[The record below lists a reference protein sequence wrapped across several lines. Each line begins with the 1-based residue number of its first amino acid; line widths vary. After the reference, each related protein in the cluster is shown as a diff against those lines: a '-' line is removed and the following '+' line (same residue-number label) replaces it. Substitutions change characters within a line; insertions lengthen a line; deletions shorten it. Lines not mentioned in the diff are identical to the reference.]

1 VNAEIHLSPVWLAA
15 ADRVL
20 SSRPT
25 QRQREEQMQIGCSA
39 PTSGPLIAPDSL
51 VRIATE
57 AEMLGFDYVTVSD
70 HVMIP
75 KSIASRYPYSESGE
89 FPSGAGAARLE
100 QLTTAAFIAAATSK
114 LGIVTSVMVVPHRP
128 AVLTAKILATIDYL
142 SKGRLTLGI
151 GAGWCKEE
159 FEAIGA
165 PPFDDRGHVTDE
177 WMMACKELWS
187 KDDPK
192 FDGKYVKFSDVVF
205 TPKPVQKSIPIWIGG
220 ESGPAM
226 RRTAKY
232 GDAWYP
238 IGTNPQFP
246 MDTLT
251 RFKAGVAKLRDL
263 TSKAGRAPSA
273 VGLAYRVSSNP
284 EAQPKG
290 TVDGERK
297 LFTGGAADYAGDIRA
312 LIDVGVGSF
321 DFGLFGPT
329 LAATIDNMR
338 RFKDEVMAKV
348 K

>member
-1 VNAEIHLSPVWLAA
+1 
-15 ADRVL
+15 
-20 SSRPT
+20 
-25 QRQREEQMQIGCSA
+25 MQIGCSA

-114 LGIVTSVMVVPHRP
+114 LRIVTSVMVVPHRP

-177 WMMACKELWS
+177 WMMACKELWA
-187 KDDPK
+187 KDDPA
-192 FDGKYVKFSDVVF
+192 FDGKYVKFSEVVF
-205 TPKPVQKSIPIWIGG
+205 HAEAGAEIDPDLGWWRK
-220 ESGPAM
+220 
-226 RRTAKY
+226 RT
-232 GDAWYP
+232 
-238 IGTNPQFP
+238 
-246 MDTLT
+246 
-251 RFKAGVAKLRDL
+251 R
-263 TSKAGRAPSA
+263 
-273 VGLAYRVSSNP
+273 
-284 EAQPKG
+284 
-290 TVDGERK
+290 
-297 LFTGGAADYAGDIRA
+297 
-312 LIDVGVGSF
+312 
-321 DFGLFGPT
+321 
-329 LAATIDNMR
+329 AATHCEIR
-338 RFKDEVMAKV
+338 RCVVSDRHQSAIPDGYADAVQGGCREAARSDRRRPGAIRRRSG
-348 K
+348 

>member
-1 VNAEIHLSPVWLAA
+1 VVWLAA
-15 ADRVL
+15 TDRVL
-20 SSRPT
+20 SSQPT
-25 QRQREEQMQIGCSA
+25 QRKREEQMQIGCSA
-39 PTSGPLIAPDSL
+39 PTSGPLITPDSL

-70 HVMIP
+70 HVMMP
-75 KSIASRYPYSESGE
+75 KSVVSRYPYSESGE

-100 QLTTAAFIAAATSK
+100 QLTTAAFIAAATSR

-128 AVLTAKILATIDYL
+128 AVLTAKMLATIDFL

-159 FEAIGA
+159 FEVIGA

-177 WMMACKELWS
+177 WMMVCKELWS

-192 FDGKYVKFSDVVF
+192 FKGKYVTFSDVVF
-205 TPKPVQKSIPIWIGG
+205 TPKPVQKSIPIWVGG
-220 ESGPAM
+220 ESGPAL

-232 GDAWYP
+232 ADAWYP

-251 RFKAGVAKLRDL
+251 RFKAGVARLRDL
-263 TSKAGRAPSA
+263 TAKAGRDPSA
-273 VGLAYRVSSNP
+273 VGLTYRVSSNP

-290 TVDGERK
+290 TVNGERK
-297 LFTGGAADYAGDIRA
+297 LFTGGASDYAGDIRA
-312 LIDVGVGSF
+312 LQDVGVTSF

-348 K
+348 R

>member
-1 VNAEIHLSPVWLAA
+1 
-15 ADRVL
+15 
-20 SSRPT
+20 
-25 QRQREEQMQIGCSA
+25 MQIGCSA

-57 AEMLGFDYVTVSD
+57 AEMLGFDYITVSD
-70 HVMIP
+70 HVMMP
-75 KSIASRYPYSESGE
+75 KSVVSRYPYSASGE

-114 LGIVTSVMVVPHRP
+114 LRIVTSVMVVPHRP

-165 PPFDDRGHVTDE
+165 PPFEDRGNVTDE
-177 WMMACKELWS
+177 WMMACKELWA

-205 TPKPVQKSIPIWIGG
+205 TPKPVQKSIPIWVGG
-220 ESGPAM
+220 ESGPAL

-232 GDAWYP
+232 ADAWYP

-263 TSKAGRAPSA
+263 TAKAGRDPVRGDGWPIAFRPTRRRSRRARWTASASCSPAAPRISSA
-273 VGLAYRVSSNP
+273 TSRRWPRRASRRSISACSRRPWP
-284 EAQPKG
+284 EPS
-290 TVDGERK
+290 T
-297 LFTGGAADYAGDIRA
+297 TCGGSR
-312 LIDVGVGSF
+312 
-321 DFGLFGPT
+321 T
-329 LAATIDNMR
+329 R
-338 RFKDEVMAKV
+338 
-348 K
+348 